1 MKKIFKYNFLIF
13 VCLMLLTGCGS
24 DGRKMAYGELNVLES
39 SEKENTVEQVLL
51 TDGSYDVSEKDEK
64 YTEYIK
70 EYLRG
75 KFLEIEGI
83 DNISINIVREEDV
96 DSVDVEVVFGEPM
109 QEKEALIESIEM
121 VLMKYFPEGTI
132 ITVKES

>member
-1 MKKIFKYNFLIF
+1 M
-13 VCLMLLTGCGS
+13 
-24 DGRKMAYGELNVLES
+24 
-39 SEKENTVEQVLL
+39 
-51 TDGSYDVSEKDEK
+51 
-64 YTEYIK
+64 
-70 EYLRG
+70 RG

>member
-1 MKKIFKYNFLIF
+1 
-13 VCLMLLTGCGS
+13 
-24 DGRKMAYGELNVLES
+24 MAYGELNVLES
-39 SEKENTVEQVLL
+39 NEEGNTVEQVLL
-51 TDGSYDVSEKDEK
+51 TDGSYDVSEKEEK

-70 EYLRG
+70 EYLQE

-83 DNISINIVREEDV
+83 DNISINIVREENV
-96 DSVDVEVVFGEPM
+96 DCVDVEVVFDESM

-121 VLMKYFPEGTI
+121 VLMKIFPEGTI